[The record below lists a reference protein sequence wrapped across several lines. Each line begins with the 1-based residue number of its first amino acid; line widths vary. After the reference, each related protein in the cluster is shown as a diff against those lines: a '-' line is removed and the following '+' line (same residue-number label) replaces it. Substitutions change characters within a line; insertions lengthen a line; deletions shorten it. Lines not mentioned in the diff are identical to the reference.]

1 MEMMFAAEP
10 MAPQVQ
16 PKPAT
21 GKQSTGKKNGKS
33 EKSFDDVLAAD
44 HGKSKTEKIKS
55 EKSEK
60 TETAEAGKNKKS
72 EEKVSSKPKSE
83 KKTETEPK
91 ENAAATAKQ
100 EKAEDVDPKQLTNV
114 VPVVVPNEPAPQTPT
129 EEVKTTEVAPQG
141 ITAETAVGEED
152 SAKGGSVQEDVL
164 EKMFRSSSKDGMPLT
179 KQMQEKL
186 AAATQGQADAKPETA
201 SAQAL
206 NQTAQVAQNA
216 DAQATADAQAE
227 TVNRQMTAAAN
238 GDSIPKEHQKTE
250 GGHQV
255 NKGNPAVQ
263 NSAQQPVAAN
273 LEAQADTTGE
283 QGESHE
289 SHENS
294 QQVTAV
300 ANDPHGLNQ
309 TNDLAG
315 KFDTIQNGQHNQV
328 AAAGSAVGARGAQE
342 AALAD
347 STDAH
352 IRLASGETVSEKSI
366 LEQISGRIQL
376 QAHDGR
382 SQIKI
387 DLHPQELGKVKL
399 HMVVEDSKVHVHL
412 QAQSSQVQDVLEN
425 HLAKLRESFA
435 QQGLK
440 LDQVRV
446 SVDSGQTDSRG
457 QFQDQ
462 YASSQQ
468 QRATR
473 YHSNSYRVSAE
484 TETQAIN
491 AASGGNTNGLSGLSL
506 RI

>member
-21 GKQSTGKKNGKS
+21 GKQSTGKTSGKS

-44 HGKSKTEKIKS
+44 HGKSKTEKTKS
-55 EKSEK
+55 EKSE
-60 TETAEAGKNKKS
+60 TAETGKGSQS

-83 KKTETEPK
+83 KKTNSKATEPK
-91 ENAAATAKQ
+91 ETAAGTAKQ
-100 EKAEDVDPKQLTNV
+100 EKAEDVDPKQMTNV
-114 VPVVVPNEPAPQTPT
+114 VPVVVPTEPAPQTPT
-129 EEVKTTEVAPQG
+129 AEVKVPEVAPQA
-141 ITAETAVGEED
+141 ITGEAAVAEED
-152 SAKGGSVQEDVL
+152 STKGGSVQEEVL
-164 EKMFRSSSKDGMPLT
+164 EKMFRSSSQAGLS
-179 KQMQEKL
+179 KQMQDKL
-186 AAATQGQADAKPETA
+186 ASASQGQADAKPETKA
-201 SAQAL
+201 AQAL
-206 NQTAQVAQNA
+206 SQTAQNA
-216 DAQATADAQAE
+216 EAQAPANGNTE
-227 TVNRQMTAAAN
+227 TVSQQMTAIAN
-238 GDSIPKEHQKTE
+238 DDSIPKEHQKTD

-263 NSAQQPVAAN
+263 NGAQQPAAAN

-283 QGESHE
+283 QGEKHE
-289 SHENS
+289 SHENG
-294 QQVTAV
+294 QQVAAV
-300 ANDPHGLNQ
+300 ANDPHSLNQ
-309 TNDLAG
+309 SNDLG

-328 AAAGSAVGARGAQE
+328 TAAGNTTGARGAQE
-342 AALAD
+342 TAQAD

-366 LEQISGRIQL
+366 LEQITGRIQL

-412 QAQSSQVQDVLEN
+412 QAQSSQVQDVLES

-446 SVDSGQTDSRG
+446 SVDSGQSDSRG

-468 QRATR
+468 QRVPR

-484 TETQAIN
+484 AEIPAVN
-491 AASGGNTNGLSGLSL
+491 AASGGSTSGLSGLSL